1 YDLGIYRKG
10 TDLISMN
17 LGRRIAEAKDA
28 VINMYEDGYVMPVQ
42 RNDIKVLG
50 RSALGAMH
58 AGINGMWR
66 GRYATDH
73 DVTVAKKLAYV
84 MCGGDLSEQSVVS
97 EQYLLDLEREAFLS
111 LCAERKTLER
121 IQSILKTGKPL
132 RN

>member
-1 YDLGIYRKG
+1 
-10 TDLISMN
+10 
-17 LGRRIAEAKDA
+17 
-28 VINMYEDGYVMPVQ
+28 MPVQ

-66 GRYATDH
+66 GNYATDH

-84 MCGGDLSEQSVVS
+84 MCGGDLSEPALVS

-111 LCAERKTLER
+111 LTGEKKTLER
-121 IQSILKTGKPL
+121 IQSVLKTGKPL